1 MFVNYNSFTFVKTL
15 ILQSFSIPI
24 IMNFGDNMM
33 LLRKQKKLS
42 QSALGKLIGTSGDVI
57 GRYERSDI
65 KPSIDV
71 VIKIADT
78 LEISID
84 YLIGRS
90 NIELDKDVIER
101 LQRISALTNEDKIFL
116 YNMIDMAL
124 RDFKTKKAY
133 S

>member
-1 MFVNYNSFTFVKTL
+1 MNDNSFTFVKTL

-78 LEISID
+78 LEVSID

-90 NIELDKDVIER
+90 NIESDKDVTER
-101 LQRISALTNEDKIFL
+101 LQRISALTNEDKTFL